1 MRKQNNPSQ
10 VFLHILQEAEIS
22 AIPKTQNMEIVNLLS
37 HVRLVCDIHCAH
49 VCRCYSTIFCFLLK
63 PKRLIFLINC
73 RSNLKMSI
81 VNRAKKMKKKWL
93 TMPTLTKENVIFDSK
108 LSAGWFSVAEGA
120 EVDAYDWNQGNWIG
134 NILKSGRETLT
145 DFCGTSHDK
154 SLFQLVVT
162 LCW

>member
-37 HVRLVCDIHCAH
+37 HARLVCDIYCAH
-49 VCRCYSTIFCFLLK
+49 ACRCYSTLFCFQKLK

-81 VNRAKKMKKKWL
+81 VNRAKKMI
-93 TMPTLTKENVIFDSK
+93 NH
-108 LSAGWFSVAEGA
+108 AHN
-120 EVDAYDWNQGNWIG
+120 NQE
-134 NILKSGRETLT
+134 KRY
-145 DFCGTSHDK
+145 F
-154 SLFQLVVT
+154 
-162 LCW
+162 